1 MNVDLEYSWMR
12 AMIEGHN
19 VAQVERDLIE
29 ARDIIARDYP
39 GAAFAAESVLVVG
52 QQGVLPPTNWM

>member
-1 MNVDLEYSWMR
+1 MNMDLEYSWMR

-39 GAAFAAESVLVVG
+39 GAAFAAESNVG
-52 QQGVLPPTNWM
+52 RVAEKPSSL